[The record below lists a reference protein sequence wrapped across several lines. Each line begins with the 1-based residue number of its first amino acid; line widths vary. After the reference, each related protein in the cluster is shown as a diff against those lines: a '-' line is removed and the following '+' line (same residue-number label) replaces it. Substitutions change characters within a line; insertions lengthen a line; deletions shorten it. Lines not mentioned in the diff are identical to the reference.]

1 MIWVDPA
8 GNDTTAAAATQGN
21 FSLPFATLGG
31 AVSYLI
37 NNQLAGW
44 SIVVHAGTY
53 TEANTITLTPDCTNL
68 TIFLEGSVNITKAL
82 SSPGNQDSL
91 FILEDDTYVSIVGL
105 VPDLGYT
112 PDLSGPTAGASLISS
127 NAGGLFVFKSTVGQR
142 AMLELTNLSLIGIS
156 NYAQFL
162 FGQAVT
168 QEQFYLNMTNCY
180 FQSTGGGKGF
190 GVTALF
196 TAELPQSTIFD
207 FRDCYFLTDNASG
220 TMIDLSNWD
229 DAGLNID
236 LKARDCTFNVKTSVT
251 NSNIV
256 SGIILT
262 DKNGSASGK
271 FSFFWGGNMFW
282 SGNWNSSVS
291 GALYMWYDQTLGSL
305 NPPILSTFGPCI
317 GTNDTTAN
325 IDLYTT
331 QIAIYGNTKLQEPNK
346 FNRS

>member
-1 MIWVDPA
+1 
-8 GNDTTAAAATQGN
+8 
-21 FSLPFATLGG
+21 
-31 AVSYLI
+31 
-37 NNQLAGW
+37 
-44 SIVVHAGTY
+44 
-53 TEANTITLTPDCTNL
+53 
-68 TIFLEGSVNITKAL
+68 
-82 SSPGNQDSL
+82 
-91 FILEDDTYVSIVGL
+91 
-105 VPDLGYT
+105 
-112 PDLSGPTAGASLISS
+112 
-127 NAGGLFVFKSTVGQR
+127 
-142 AMLELTNLSLIGIS
+142 MLELTNLSLIGIS